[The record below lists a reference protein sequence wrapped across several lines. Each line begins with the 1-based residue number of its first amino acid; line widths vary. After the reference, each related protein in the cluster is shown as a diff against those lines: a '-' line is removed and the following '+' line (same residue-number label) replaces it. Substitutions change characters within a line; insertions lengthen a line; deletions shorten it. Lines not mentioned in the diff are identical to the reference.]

1 MKVFVAGATGAL
13 GRPLIKRLLA
23 AGFETYGLASKPAS
37 AALMT
42 SMGAT
47 PISGNALDRE
57 SLFDA
62 LRDVRPDVVIDQLT
76 SLPSDPA
83 EMPERLPFD
92 RQLRLEGGGN
102 LIAAAEAFGVR
113 RYIQQSSGFY
123 LDGEGQLA
131 TEDSALRIAAPGHI
145 GRSAKMYAE
154 LECRV
159 LGARSM
165 EGVALRYGFFYGP
178 GTWYWNEGP
187 LSDKIRNGN
196 CPIFGAGRGVFSFVH
211 VDDAAEAT
219 VSALTA
225 PAGRY
230 NVVDD
235 YPIMAARFFAAFA
248 KWLGGPLPQA
258 IEVSKTLATFGEEA
272 LYYHNE
278 LSGADNRKAKAVFA
292 SHFRQPPWLSREVDN
307 RSL

>member
-1 MKVFVAGATGAL
+1 MKIFVAGATGAL

-23 AGFETYGLASKPAS
+23 AGVETYGLASKPAS
-37 AALMT
+37 AALMA

-102 LIAAAEAFGVR
+102 LFAAAEAFGVR

-131 TEDSALRIAAPGHI
+131 TEASALRIAAPGHI
-145 GRSAKMYAE
+145 GQSAKMYAE
-154 LECRV
+154 LERRV

-178 GTWYWNEGP
+178 GTWYWNKGP
-187 LSDKIRNGN
+187 LCERIRTAPS
-196 CPIFGAGRGVFSFVH
+196 PIFGAGSSKFSLVH
-211 VDDAAEAT
+211 VDDAAMAT
-219 VSALTA
+219 VSALCA
-225 PAGRY
+225 PSGVY
-230 NVVDD
+230 NIVDD
-235 YPIMAARFFAAFA
+235 YPLEVTKFIAALS
-248 KWLGGPLPQA
+248 KWLGGPPPQRIGA
-258 IEVSKTLATFGEEA
+258 SEALKTMGAEA

-278 LSGADNRKAKAVFA
+278 LSGADNRMSKKAL
-292 SHFRQPPWLSREVDN
+292 SCEFRHNPWLAS
-307 RSL
+307 